1 MAVQETR
8 NLPAQFVEDLGV
20 DLAEQV
26 TAQSGVPVVTQGLA
40 DLQKAA
46 QAAGI
51 PATKQAFETQ
61 EQFDKRKGLFDAQ
74 QRAALGF
81 EQRQLALQGLAP
93 QVAGLSGR
101 EIEARKIADAGIG
114 SFRPFLATAQTLT
127 GAGAGTGAG
136 SIASY
141 MSPYQQSVIDATLDE
156 YDIQAQ
162 KGQQG
167 ILDAASRIGALG
179 AGRTGVQMG
188 EYQAASDRNRAAIQA
203 GLLQQ
208 GYGQAQAAR
217 QQDYANQM
225 GLGQYQQ
232 GLGQYQSG
240 LASLTPQLVA
250 GQIGTMGTVGAT
262 QQAQAQAVRDAQ
274 REANRMAAYEPY
286 ERMGYYGTGVTGLMG
301 GYPGQYQFGAT
312 PNPTPL
318 QNALGIGSVLGGIYG
333 NVVGPQNPKYAGR

>member
-8 NLPAQFVEDLGV
+8 TLPAPFIESIGKDYARGLTDLTQTPLATQQF
-20 DLAEQV
+20 AP
-26 TAQSGVPVVTQGLA
+26 TVVGQDQLQLDAAGLA
-40 DLQKAA
+40 QTGLGAYQPYLTGQGAYAGTPTDMMGAQDYGAA
-46 QAAGI
+46 A
-51 PATKQAFETQ
+51 
-61 EQFDKRKGLFDAQ
+61 
-74 QRAALGF
+74 AAL
-81 EQRQLALQGLAP
+81 
-93 QVAGLSGR
+93 
-101 EIEARKIADAGIG
+101 
-114 SFRPFLATAQTLT
+114 T
-127 GAGAGTGAG
+127 GTGAGTGAG

-141 MSPYQQSVIDATLDE
+141 MSPYQQSVIDATLAE

-217 QQDYANQM
+217 QQDYANQIGM
-225 GLGQYQQ
+225 
-232 GLGQYQSG
+232 GQYQSG

-318 QNALGIGSVLGGIYG
+318 QNALGIGSVLGGIWG
-333 NVVGPQNPKYAGR
+333 NVVGPQNPRTVYGK

>member
-8 NLPAQFVEDLGV
+8 TLPAPFIESIGKDY
-20 DLAEQV
+20 A
-26 TAQSGVPVVTQGLA
+26 
-40 DLQKAA
+40 
-46 QAAGI
+46 
-51 PATKQAFETQ
+51 
-61 EQFDKRKGLFDAQ
+61 KGLTDLTAKPIATQQFAPTIVGQDQLQLDA
-74 QRAALGF
+74 AAL
-81 EQRQLALQGLAP
+81 AKTGLGAYQP
-93 QVAGLSGR
+93 Y
-101 EIEARKIADAGIG
+101 
-114 SFRPFLATAQTLT
+114 LT
-127 GAGAGTGAG
+127 GQGAFAGTPTDMMGAQDYGAAAAALTGTGAGTGAG

-141 MSPYQQSVIDATLDE
+141 MSPYQQSVIDATLSE

-179 AGRTGVQMG
+179 AGRTGVQLG

-217 QQDYANQM
+217 QQDYANQIGM
-225 GLGQYQQ
+225 
-232 GLGQYQSG
+232 GQYQSG

-318 QNALGIGSVLGGIYG
+318 QNALGIGSVLGGIWG
-333 NVVGPQNPKYAGR
+333 KTIGPQNPTNVYGG

>member
-8 NLPAQFVEDLGV
+8 TLPAPFIESIGKDY
-20 DLAEQV
+20 A
-26 TAQSGVPVVTQGLA
+26 
-40 DLQKAA
+40 
-46 QAAGI
+46 
-51 PATKQAFETQ
+51 
-61 EQFDKRKGLFDAQ
+61 KGLTDLTKTPLATQQFAPKVAGQDQLQTDA
-74 QRAALGF
+74 AAL
-81 EQRQLALQGLAP
+81 
-93 QVAGLSGR
+93 
-101 EIEARKIADAGIG
+101 
-114 SFRPFLATAQTLT
+114 AQTGLGAYQPYLT
-127 GAGAGTGAG
+127 GQGSYAGTPTDMMGAQDYGAAAAALTGTGAGTGAG

-141 MSPYQQSVIDATLDE
+141 MSPYQQSVIDATLSE

-208 GYGQAQAAR
+208 GYGQALGAR
-217 QQDYANQM
+217 QQDYTNQ
-225 GLGQYQQ
+225 LGM
-232 GLGQYQSG
+232 GQYQSG

-262 QQAQAQAVRDAQ
+262 QQAQQQAVIDAQ
-274 REANRMAAYEPY
+274 RESNRMAAYEPY

-333 NVVGPQNPKYAGR
+333 NVIGPQNPQYKR

>member
-8 NLPAQFVEDLGV
+8 TLPAPFIESIGKDY
-20 DLAEQV
+20 A
-26 TAQSGVPVVTQGLA
+26 
-40 DLQKAA
+40 
-46 QAAGI
+46 
-51 PATKQAFETQ
+51 
-61 EQFDKRKGLFDAQ
+61 KGLTDLTSKPIATQQFAPTVVGQDQLQLDA
-74 QRAALGF
+74 AALA
-81 EQRQLALQGLAP
+81 RTGLGAYQP
-93 QVAGLSGR
+93 Y
-101 EIEARKIADAGIG
+101 
-114 SFRPFLATAQTLT
+114 LT
-127 GAGAGTGAG
+127 GQGAFAGTPTDMMGAQDYGAAAADYGAAAAALTGTGAGTGAG

-179 AGRTGVQMG
+179 AGRTGVQLG

-217 QQDYANQM
+217 QQDYTNQ
-225 GLGQYQQ
+225 LGM
-232 GLGQYQSG
+232 GQYQSG
-240 LASLTPQLVA
+240 LATLTPQLVA

-286 ERMGYYGTGVTGLMG
+286 ERMGYYGTGGTGLMG
-301 GYPGQYQFGAT
+301 GYGGQYQFGAT

-333 NVVGPQNPKYAGR
+333 NVTHGPRR

>member
-8 NLPAQFVEDLGV
+8 SLPAPFIESIGKDY
-20 DLAEQV
+20 A
-26 TAQSGVPVVTQGLA
+26 
-40 DLQKAA
+40 
-46 QAAGI
+46 
-51 PATKQAFETQ
+51 
-61 EQFDKRKGLFDAQ
+61 KGLTDLTKTPLATQQFAPKVAGQDQLQTDA
-74 QRAALGF
+74 AAL
-81 EQRQLALQGLAP
+81 
-93 QVAGLSGR
+93 
-101 EIEARKIADAGIG
+101 
-114 SFRPFLATAQTLT
+114 AQTGLGAYQPYLT
-127 GAGAGTGAG
+127 GQGSYAGTPTDMMGAQDYGAAAAALTGTGAGTGAG

-141 MSPYQQSVIDATLDE
+141 MSPYQQSVIDATLSE

-217 QQDYANQM
+217 QQDYTNQ
-225 GLGQYQQ
+225 LGM
-232 GLGQYQSG
+232 GQYQSG

-333 NVVGPQNPKYAGR
+333 NVHGKKDQQ

>member
-8 NLPAQFVEDLGV
+8 SLPAPFIESIGKDY
-20 DLAEQV
+20 A
-26 TAQSGVPVVTQGLA
+26 
-40 DLQKAA
+40 
-46 QAAGI
+46 
-51 PATKQAFETQ
+51 
-61 EQFDKRKGLFDAQ
+61 KGLTDLTKTPLATQQFAPKVAGQDQLQTDA
-74 QRAALGF
+74 AAL
-81 EQRQLALQGLAP
+81 
-93 QVAGLSGR
+93 
-101 EIEARKIADAGIG
+101 
-114 SFRPFLATAQTLT
+114 AQTGLGAYQPYLT
-127 GAGAGTGAG
+127 GQGAYSGTPTDMMGAQDYGAAAAALTGTGAGTGAG

-141 MSPYQQSVIDATLDE
+141 MSPYQQSVIDATLSE

-208 GYGQAQAAR
+208 GYGQALGAR
-217 QQDYANQM
+217 QQDYTNQ
-225 GLGQYQQ
+225 LGM
-232 GLGQYQSG
+232 GQYQSG

-262 QQAQAQAVRDAQ
+262 QQAQEQAVIDAQ
-274 REANRMAAYEPY
+274 RESNRMAAFEPY
-286 ERMGYYGTGVTGLMG
+286 ERMGYYGTGITGLMG
-301 GYPGQYQFGAT
+301 GYPGQYQWSAQ

-318 QNALGIGSVLGGIYG
+318 QNALGIGATLGGIYG
-333 NVVGPQNPKYAGR
+333 NVTHGPGKR

>member
-8 NLPAQFVEDLGV
+8 TLPAPFIESIGKDY
-20 DLAEQV
+20 A
-26 TAQSGVPVVTQGLA
+26 
-40 DLQKAA
+40 
-46 QAAGI
+46 
-51 PATKQAFETQ
+51 
-61 EQFDKRKGLFDAQ
+61 KGLTDLTKTPLATQQFAPKVAGQDQLQTDA
-74 QRAALGF
+74 AAL
-81 EQRQLALQGLAP
+81 
-93 QVAGLSGR
+93 
-101 EIEARKIADAGIG
+101 
-114 SFRPFLATAQTLT
+114 AQTGLGAYQPYLT
-127 GAGAGTGAG
+127 GQGSYAGTPTDMMGAQDYGAAAAALTGTGAGTGAG

-141 MSPYQQSVIDATLDE
+141 MSPYQQSVIDATLSE

-167 ILDAASRIGALG
+167 ILAAASRIGALG

-208 GYGQAQAAR
+208 GYGQALGAR
-217 QQDYANQM
+217 QQDYTNQ
-225 GLGQYQQ
+225 LGM
-232 GLGQYQSG
+232 GQYQSG

-262 QQAQAQAVRDAQ
+262 QQAQQQAVIDAQ
-274 REANRMAAYEPY
+274 RESNRMAAYEPY

-333 NVVGPQNPKYAGR
+333 NVIGPQNPQYKR

>member
-8 NLPAQFVEDLGV
+8 SLPAPFIESHAKDYAKGLTDLTKTPLATQQFAPKVAGQHQLQTD
-20 DLAEQV
+20 A
-26 TAQSGVPVVTQGLA
+26 AALA
-40 DLQKAA
+40 DTGLGAYQPYLTGQGAYSGTPTDMMGAQDYGAA
-46 QAAGI
+46 A
-51 PATKQAFETQ
+51 
-61 EQFDKRKGLFDAQ
+61 
-74 QRAALGF
+74 AAL
-81 EQRQLALQGLAP
+81 
-93 QVAGLSGR
+93 
-101 EIEARKIADAGIG
+101 
-114 SFRPFLATAQTLT
+114 T
-127 GAGAGTGAG
+127 GTGAGTGAG

-141 MSPYQQSVIDATLDE
+141 MSPYQQSVIDATLSE

-208 GYGQAQAAR
+208 GYGQAQGAR
-217 QQDYANQM
+217 QQDYTNQ
-225 GLGQYQQ
+225 LGM
-232 GLGQYQSG
+232 GQYQSG

-262 QQAQAQAVRDAQ
+262 QQAQEQAVIDAQ
-274 REANRMAAYEPY
+274 RESNRMAAFEPY

-301 GYPGQYQFGAT
+301 GYPGQYQWSAQ

-318 QNALGIGSVLGGIYG
+318 QNALGIGATLGGIYG
-333 NVVGPQNPKYAGR
+333 NVTHGPGKR

>member
-8 NLPAQFVEDLGV
+8 TLPAPFIESIGKDYAKGLTDLTAKPIATQQFAPTVVGQDQLQLDAASLARTGLGAYQPY
-20 DLAEQV
+20 L
-26 TAQSGVPVVTQGLA
+26 TGQGA
-40 DLQKAA
+40 F
-46 QAAGI
+46 AGI
-51 PATKQAFETQ
+51 PT
-61 EQFDKRKGLFDAQ
+61 DMMGAQ
-74 QRAALGF
+74 DYGAAAADYGAAAAAL
-81 EQRQLALQGLAP
+81 
-93 QVAGLSGR
+93 
-101 EIEARKIADAGIG
+101 
-114 SFRPFLATAQTLT
+114 T
-127 GAGAGTGAG
+127 GTGAG

-141 MSPYQQSVIDATLDE
+141 MSPYQQSVIDATLSE

-208 GYGQAQAAR
+208 GYGQAQVAR
-217 QQDYANQM
+217 QQDYQNQM
-225 GLGQYQQ
+225 GLGQYQE
-232 GLGQYQSG
+232 GLGRYQSG

-312 PNPTPL
+312 PNTTPL

-333 NVVGPQNPKYAGR
+333 NVKHGPR

>member
-8 NLPAQFVEDLGV
+8 TLPAPFIESIGKDYAKGLTDLTAKPIATQQFAPTVVGQDQLQLDAASLARTGLGAYQPY
-20 DLAEQV
+20 L
-26 TAQSGVPVVTQGLA
+26 TGQGA
-40 DLQKAA
+40 F
-46 QAAGI
+46 AGI
-51 PATKQAFETQ
+51 PT
-61 EQFDKRKGLFDAQ
+61 DMMGAQ
-74 QRAALGF
+74 DCGAAAADYGAAAAAL
-81 EQRQLALQGLAP
+81 
-93 QVAGLSGR
+93 
-101 EIEARKIADAGIG
+101 
-114 SFRPFLATAQTLT
+114 T
-127 GAGAGTGAG
+127 GTGAGTGAG

-141 MSPYQQSVIDATLDE
+141 MSPYQQSVIDATLSE

-217 QQDYANQM
+217 QQDYTNQ
-225 GLGQYQQ
+225 LGM
-232 GLGQYQSG
+232 GQYQSG

-333 NVVGPQNPKYAGR
+333 NVVGPQNPRTVYGKN

>member
-8 NLPAQFVEDLGV
+8 TLPAPFIESIGKDY
-20 DLAEQV
+20 A
-26 TAQSGVPVVTQGLA
+26 
-40 DLQKAA
+40 
-46 QAAGI
+46 
-51 PATKQAFETQ
+51 
-61 EQFDKRKGLFDAQ
+61 KGLTDLTKKPLATQQFAPKVAGQDQLQTDA
-74 QRAALGF
+74 AAL
-81 EQRQLALQGLAP
+81 ASTGLGAYQP
-93 QVAGLSGR
+93 Y
-101 EIEARKIADAGIG
+101 
-114 SFRPFLATAQTLT
+114 LT
-127 GAGAGTGAG
+127 GQGAYSGTPTDMMGAQDYGAAAAALTGTGAGTGAG

-141 MSPYQQSVIDATLDE
+141 MSPYQQSVIDATLSE

-217 QQDYANQM
+217 QQDYTNQ
-225 GLGQYQQ
+225 LGM
-232 GLGQYQSG
+232 GQYQSG

-262 QQAQAQAVRDAQ
+262 QQAQQQAVIDAQ
-274 REANRMAAYEPY
+274 RESNRMAAYEPY

-318 QNALGIGSVLGGIYG
+318 QNALGIGSVFGGIWG
-333 NVVGPQNPKYAGR
+333 NVVGPQNTRTVTRG